1 MLCGSLVGHIPYI
14 SNRKEVHMHAV
25 VRNYT
30 GPGAKK
36 LVDLLEARTSDVS
49 AIMKPI
55 KGFVSYS
62 FVRSEEGGMS
72 ITICNDKEGTD
83 ESSRAASNWVKQNAS
98 DTGVGLP
105 KVSEGNLVIHIA

>member
-1 MLCGSLVGHIPYI
+1 MWSIKPYI
-14 SNRKEVHMHAV
+14 PNHKHAV

-30 GPGAKK
+30 GPGARKFA
-36 LVDLLEARTSDVS
+36 DLLEARKSDVS
-49 AIMKPI
+49 ALMKPI

-62 FVRSEEGGMS
+62 FVRSDDGGMS
-72 ITICNDKEGTD
+72 ITVCKDKEGTD

-105 KVSEGNLVIHIA
+105 KVSEGDLVIHIA